1 MTPERSRAAAALLIA
16 ALVAAAV
23 AAGWRAFRGGSADP
37 CAGVTFH
44 PPGARRDPGGPLPP
58 ALGREPELDRRI
70 RAALRLPR
78 SPVVYCADFADPFM
92 LVDDG
97 GRVHAFATNTA
108 RQHVPVLSGAG
119 LLRAS
124 RLDEALPQL
133 PTWSTPGNVWA
144 PAVLAAGPDRF
155 VLFYTTRVAATGQQC
170 IARVEASRP
179 AGPYLDRSTAPFVCP
194 PAPDNAIDPSVVR
207 TPDGWVL
214 VWATYGPRTPH
225 QIVAAPLAPDLAAL
239 AARPATLIVADR
251 PWEDGVVEGPSMLEA
266 GGTYHLVYSGNR
278 WDTAAYAMGTARCS
292 SPLGPCTKAPG
303 PWIASSGRVQ
313 GPGGSELFR
322 DRDGR
327 TWLVFHAWVGPVGYP
342 QGARRLLVAEVDL
355 SGPDPVLVVP

>member
-1 MTPERSRAAAALLIA
+1 VTRDRSRVAAALLVA
-16 ALVAAAV
+16 ALCVAAA
-23 AAGWRAFRGGSADP
+23 AAGWWALRRDTGDP

-58 ALGREPELDRRI
+58 PVGREPQLDRRI

-78 SPVVYCADFADPFM
+78 SPVVYCADFADPFV
-92 LVDDG
+92 VDDG

-124 RLDEALPQL
+124 RLGEALPQL
-133 PTWSTPGNVWA
+133 PAWSTPGNVWA
-144 PAVLAAGPDRF
+144 PAVLAAAPDRF

-170 IARVEASRP
+170 IARVEAAGAP
-179 AGPYLDRSTAPFVCP
+179 GPYLDRSTAPFLCP

-214 VWATYGPRTPH
+214 VWATYGPRTRH

-239 AARPATLIVADR
+239 SARPATLVVADQ
-251 PWEDGVVEGPSMLEA
+251 PWEGGVVEGPSMIEA
-266 GGTYHLVYSGNR
+266 AGTYHLVYSGNR
-278 WDTAAYAMGTARCS
+278 WDTAAYAMGTARCAG
-292 SPLGPCTKAPG
+292 PLGPCTKAPG
-303 PWIASSGRVQ
+303 PWIAGSGRVQ
-313 GPGGSELFR
+313 GPGGGEVFR
-322 DRDGR
+322 DAEGR

-342 QGARRLLVAEVDL
+342 QGARRLLIAEADL
-355 SGPDPVLVVP
+355 SGPQPVLVVP